1 MRRVGKKE
9 KNMSEASSWNLVNPA
24 TEAVFRTIEPTSES
38 ELESILSRMR
48 KAQQQWRDV
57 PVQQRVEICR
67 QFVSVFRSMK
77 EAVALDITRQM
88 GKPIG
93 QSRREVDTMLD
104 RAETMVRL
112 APGSLQDDIL
122 PPKEGF
128 RRFIRHEPLG
138 IVLDIPAW
146 NYPLLIAV
154 NVIVPALLAGNGV
167 LIKHARL
174 TPLCGDAFVDAFR
187 KTSLPADLVAS
198 VHVSHA
204 TIRKLIEARAVD
216 FIAFTGS
223 VEGGRQVYQEAS
235 SQLLDMGLEL
245 GGKDPAFVRED
256 ANFAFTVENLVD
268 GAFYN
273 AGQSCCAVER
283 IYVMR
288 RLFSRFVEAY
298 VAEVEKYKL
307 GCPEDESTTVG
318 PLAQRKTVELM
329 EFQVGQA
336 VARGAKVLTGGHR
349 LPGPGY
355 YFQPT
360 VLVEVDHSMS
370 VMMQESFGPVI
381 GIMPVDSED
390 EAIRLMNDSP
400 YGLTASI
407 WAEDITR
414 GESLAH
420 RTAAGTVYVNRCDFL
435 DPELPWVGIKDSG
448 HGCTLSHLGFL
459 YLTRPKS
466 FHLRTRTGN

>member
-1 MRRVGKKE
+1 
-9 KNMSEASSWNLVNPA
+9 MSETSNWNIINPA
-24 TEAVFRTIEPTSES
+24 TEKVFRTIEPTPES
-38 ELESILSRMR
+38 EIESILSRMR
-48 KAQQQWRDV
+48 PAQQLWRDV
-57 PVQQRVEICR
+57 PVQERAVLCR
-67 QFVSVFRSMK
+67 QFIDAFRPMK
-77 EAVALDITRQM
+77 ESVALDLTRQM
-88 GKPIG
+88 GKPLG
-93 QSRREVDTMLD
+93 QSRKEVDTMLD

-112 APGSLQDDIL
+112 APGALRDDML
-122 PPKEGF
+122 PPNEGF

-154 NVIVPALLAGNGV
+154 NVIVPGLLAGNAV

-187 KTSLPADLVAS
+187 KTNLPPDLVAS
-198 VHVSHA
+198 IHVSHA
-204 TIRKLIEARAVD
+204 AVRKLIDTRAVD
-216 FIAFTGS
+216 FISFTGS
-223 VEGGRQVYQEAS
+223 VEGGREVYQEAS

-245 GGKDPAFVRED
+245 GGKDPAFVCED
-256 ANFAFTVENLVD
+256 ANFAFAVENTVD

-288 RLFSRFVEAY
+288 SLYSRFIDAY
-298 VAEVEKYKL
+298 VAEVEKYQV
-307 GCPEDESTTVG
+307 GDPEDATTTVG
-318 PLAQRKTVELM
+318 PLAQLKAIEFL
-329 EFQVGQA
+329 EFQVKQA
-336 VARGAKVLTGGHR
+336 VERGAKILTGGDR
-349 LPGPGY
+349 LPGSGY

-360 VLVEVDHSMS
+360 VLVNVDHSMS
-370 VMMQESFGPVI
+370 LMMEESFGPVI

-407 WAEDITR
+407 WTEDPAR
-414 GESLAH
+414 GERLAH
-420 RTAAGTVYVNRCDFL
+420 STAAGTVYVNRCDYL
-435 DPELPWVGIKDSG
+435 DPELAWVGIKDSG
-448 HGCTLSHLGFL
+448 HGCTLSHLGFW

-466 FHLRTRTGN
+466 FHIRTRTSG

>member
-1 MRRVGKKE
+1 
-9 KNMSEASSWNLVNPA
+9 MSEATSWNLVNPA
-24 TEAVFRTIEPTSES
+24 TEEVFRTVTPTSEA

-48 KAQQQWRDV
+48 AAQALWRDV
-57 PVQQRVEICR
+57 PVAQRVEICK
-67 QFVSVFRSMK
+67 QFIAAFRSVK
-77 EAVALDITRQM
+77 ESVALDITRQM

-93 QSRREVDTMLD
+93 QARREVDTMLD

-112 APGSLQDDIL
+112 APGSLQDDPL
-122 PPKEGF
+122 SPKEGF
-128 RRFIRHEPLG
+128 RRFIRHEALG

-154 NVIVPALLAGNGV
+154 NVIVPALLAGNAV

-174 TPLCGDAFVDAFR
+174 TPLCGDAFVEAFR
-187 KTSLPADLVAS
+187 KTSLPQDLVAS
-198 VHVSHA
+198 VHVSHEA
-204 TIRKLIEARAVD
+204 IRGLIEKRAVD
-216 FIAFTGS
+216 FISFTGS

-256 ANFAFTVENLVD
+256 ANFTFAVENTVD

-288 RLFSRFVEAY
+288 SIFSKFVDAY
-298 VAEVEKYKL
+298 VAEVEKYRV
-307 GCPEDESTTVG
+307 GNPEDESTTVG
-318 PLAQRKTVELM
+318 PLAQRKTVEFM

-360 VLVEVDHSMS
+360 VLVNVDHTMS
-370 VMMQESFGPVI
+370 VMMEESFGPVI
-381 GIMPVDSED
+381 GIMPVGSDAEGV
-390 EAIRLMNDSP
+390 RLMNDSP

-407 WAEDITR
+407 WTEDMEQ
-414 GESLAH
+414 GEKLAH
-420 RTAAGTVYVNRCDFL
+420 QTAAGTVYVNRCDYL
-435 DPELPWVGIKDSG
+435 DPELSWVGIKDSG

-466 FHLRTRTGN
+466 FHIRTRT

>member
-1 MRRVGKKE
+1 MDI
-9 KNMSEASSWNLVNPA
+9 VNPA
-24 TEAVFRTIEPTSES
+24 TEAVFRTIEPTAES
-38 ELESILSRMR
+38 DIGSILSRMR
-48 KAQQQWRDV
+48 AAQREWRDV
-57 PVQQRVEICR
+57 PVEERVEICR
-67 QFVSVFRSMK
+67 PFVDAFRSMK

-93 QSRREVDTMLD
+93 QARREVDTMLD
-104 RAETMVRL
+104 RAAAMLRL
-112 APGSLQDDIL
+112 APGALADDVL

-154 NVIVPALLAGNGV
+154 NVIVPALLAGNAV

-174 TPLCGDAFVDAFR
+174 TPLCGDAFVEAFR
-187 KTSLPADLVAS
+187 RTGLPPELIAS
-198 VHVSHA
+198 IHVGHG
-204 TIRKLIEARAVD
+204 TIRKLIDARAVD
-216 FIAFTGS
+216 FISFTGS
-223 VEGGRQVYQEAS
+223 VEGGREVYQAAS
-235 SQLLDMGLEL
+235 SRLLDMGLEL
-245 GGKDPAFVRED
+245 GGKDPAFVCED
-256 ANFAFTVENLVD
+256 ANFAFAVENLVD

-288 RLFSRFVEAY
+288 PLFSRFVDAY
-298 VAEVEKYKL
+298 VAEVEKYKV
-307 GCPEDESTTVG
+307 GNPEDETTAVG
-318 PLAQRKTVELM
+318 PLAQPKAVDLVER
-329 EFQVGQA
+329 QVNEAAG
-336 VARGAKVLTGGHR
+336 RGARVLTGGRR

-360 VLVEVDHSMS
+360 VLVDVDHRMS
-370 VMMQESFGPVI
+370 VMMEESFGPVI
-381 GIMPVDSED
+381 GIMPVDSEED
-390 EAIRLMNDSP
+390 AVRLMNDSP

-407 WAEDITR
+407 WTEDLAR
-414 GESLAH
+414 GERLAH
-420 RTAAGTVYVNRCDFL
+420 LTAAGTVYLNRCDYL
-435 DPELPWVGIKDSG
+435 DPELAWVGIKDSG

-466 FHLRTRTGN
+466 FHLRARTGH